1 MRELLSRKHRAEESF
16 QSRRLPYYY
25 ERGRVVWIVITLNMN
40 LISYADH

>member
-25 ERGRVVWIVITLNMN
+25 ERGRVVWIVNYSEYELD
-40 LISYADH
+40 LLC